1 MKSSFAAVVAAVAL
15 VAGAA
20 RAQQTPG
27 VPPEPTRNQTVE
39 LKLGGFKPLIG
50 TEAGL
55 TGNPYNQVFGS
66 TAMLLFEVEAD
77 RYFYQGIGAAGVAV
91 SVGYAEKYGHALV
104 SSSGGSTPS
113 AETAGFF
120 VLPIRVGGVYR
131 FDWAALKYGVP
142 LVPYV
147 KAGLVYTPWWTTK
160 GGQIE
165 YADGKRGAGGRFGYG
180 GTLGLSL
187 MLDILEP
194 RLARDFAVDAGI
206 KHSYLFA
213 EFTYEDVNDFGQAG
227 LNLSSRH
234 WMFGVAF
241 DF

>member
-1 MKSSFAAVVAAVAL
+1 MKSSFAAVAAAVAL
-15 VAGAA
+15 AAGAA
-20 RAQQTPG
+20 WAQEA
-27 VPPEPTRNQTVE
+27 VIPPEPTRHQALE
-39 LKLGGFKPLIG
+39 LKLGGFKPMIG
-50 TEAGL
+50 SEAGL
-55 TGNPYNQVFGS
+55 TGNPYDQVFGA
-66 TAMLLFEVEAD
+66 TAMLLFEVEVD
-77 RYFYQGIGAAGVAV
+77 RYLYQGIGAAGIAV
-91 SVGYAEKYGHALV
+91 SIGYAEKYGHALV
-104 SSSGGSTPS
+104 ASSGGATAS

-142 LVPYV
+142 LVPYL

-180 GTLGLSL
+180 GTAGLGL
-187 MLDILEP
+187 MLDVLEP
-194 RLARDFAVDAGI
+194 RLARDFAVDVGV

-213 EFTYEDVNDFGQAG
+213 EFTYEDVNDFGQPG
-227 LNLSSRH
+227 LDLSSRH
-234 WMFGVAF
+234 WMFGVSF